1 MSPRGQTEQ
10 VGVRELRDQLSRYL
24 DRVRHGEEIEVTDR
38 GKPVAMPVPLPDS
51 RAKLAELVAAG
62 VVTPAAREWT
72 GAPERPPVPE
82 GERAASELLDKQR
95 ADPG

>member
-1 MSPRGQTEQ
+1 MTEQ

-24 DRVRHGEEIEVTDR
+24 ERVRHGEEIEVTER
-38 GKPVAMPVPLPDS
+38 GRPVAMLVPLPDS

-72 GAPERPPVPE
+72 GAPRRLPVPA
-82 GERAASELLDKQR
+82 GEQNASELLDELR
-95 ADPG
+95 ADRG